1 MLSETIMKLPKQQA
15 KLYDALAT
23 GKDVQIDDLFRALMD
38 RDPPKNAQQ
47 HLGPYIVKL
56 NRRLHSVGLVVTPG
70 ALKRTYVLQKLQVKK

>member
-1 MLSETIMKLPKQQA
+1 MKLPKQQS

-23 GKDVQIDDLFRALMD
+23 GEDVLIEDLYRVLMD

-56 NRRLHSVGLVVTPG
+56 NRRLHAEGMVVTPG
-70 ALKRTYVLQKLQVKK
+70 ALKRTYVLKKLQVQK